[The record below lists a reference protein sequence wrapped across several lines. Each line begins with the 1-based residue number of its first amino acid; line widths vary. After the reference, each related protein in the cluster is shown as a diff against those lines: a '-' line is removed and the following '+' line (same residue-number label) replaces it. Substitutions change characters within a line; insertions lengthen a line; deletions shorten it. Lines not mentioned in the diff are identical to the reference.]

1 MQDFRKVGELMRSRD
16 ILDARNCLEPLTIR
30 RLGFNYE
37 GIGR

>member
-1 MQDFRKVGELMRSRD
+1 MKSRE
-16 ILDARNCLEPLTIR
+16 ILDARNCLDPLALR